1 MSEKKLLRVEKK
13 KADRRIA
20 QKLCKYLRRD
30 DFRKLDS
37 YIADKNMIIHPD
49 SVLNKCGMTGLM
61 ISCKLGHPDCVKVF
75 LRQGASRNLTCSKGN
90 TALHYAAK
98 FCMKHP
104 YPHNIRD
111 LITIPFMD
119 SAADVDYHDL
129 LKMPNKNG
137 TTPKLLLDALNK
149 LMYDDTMEEL
159 DSSDSSSNNS
169 QMNAETSSNWHDRL
183 QQENQ
188 EEYYEHFG
196 KYDKWEDEYI
206 DKDYKNAFNETED
219 QWADRIYAEFS
230 KLNYKKRNESFLSK
244 ENPNTR
250 QKEKMEKKT
259 VPPKKELLLKL
270 PKKTPTTAKKM
281 LFLDQMSK
289 LLDAKS
295 TEVITTKSMP
305 FDEKSPSEYIITE
318 LLGSNN
324 VPDRKR
330 IKEVIR
336 IWHPDKFS
344 QMFNHR
350 IHPDQKDDIIR
361 IVTRISQ
368 ALLNFG
374 RQ

>member
-1 MSEKKLLRVEKK
+1 MSEKKFLRVDKNK
-13 KADRRIA
+13 DDRRIA
-20 QKLCKYLRRD
+20 QKICKYLRRD
-30 DFRKLDS
+30 DFRKLNS
-37 YIADKNMIIHPD
+37 IIADKNKIIHPD
-49 SVLNKCGMTGLM
+49 SVLNRRGMTGLM

-75 LRQGASRNLTCSKGN
+75 LRQGASRNLTCFKGN

-104 YPHNIRD
+104 YPNNIRD
-111 LITIPFMD
+111 LVTNPFMD
-119 SAADVDYHDL
+119 LATNVDYHDL

-149 LMYDDTMEEL
+149 LIYDDTMEDS
-159 DSSDSSSNNS
+159 DSSDSSLDNT
-169 QMNAETSSNWHDRL
+169 QMNAESSSNWNKRL

-188 EEYYEHFG
+188 EEHYECFG
-196 KYDKWEDEYI
+196 KYDKWEDEYTNRE
-206 DKDYKNAFNETED
+206 YKNVFNETAD
-219 QWADRIYAEFS
+219 QWADRIYFEFS
-230 KLNYKKRNESFLSK
+230 KKRNDSYQEQRK
-244 ENPNTR
+244 NR
-250 QKEKMEKKT
+250 QKEKMEEKT
-259 VPPKKELLLKL
+259 TPTPPKKELLLKL
-270 PKKTPTTAKKM
+270 PKKTSSAKKNLLM
-281 LFLDQMSK
+281 DQVSK
-289 LLDAKS
+289 LLDTKN
-295 TEVITTKSMP
+295 TETITTKSLP
-305 FDEKSPSEYIITE
+305 FDENSPSDYIINE
-318 LLGSNN
+318 LLGSKD
-324 VPDRKR
+324 VPDRKS